1 MSRSIKVRII
11 KETSNTVTVY
21 MLGLNR
27 KMPVPKAEFDERI
40 ASGLYEI
47 VERKSAKPA
56 AEEETPA
63 EDAPKSE

>member
-21 MLGLNR
+21 MVGLNR
-27 KMPVPKAEFDERI
+27 KMPVPKAEFDERV
-40 ASGLYEI
+40 ASGLYEV

-56 AEEETPA
+56 EEETP
-63 EDAPKSE
+63 ESE